1 MRTLDIKYYA
11 LMYAIA
17 ERGSA
22 ITLFERRGHKVY
34 LTPAAQ
40 RLLATAVEVIPKMVD
55 AEQDAV
61 AHSVEPSIR
70 WGIDA
75 HDVLEGFLFGAFDL
89 LNSPVDIARVPD
101 GELAQALLIWLL
113 LSRRRRLWRVVT
125 PLKPIRLLL

>member
-1 MRTLDIKYYA
+1 
-11 LMYAIA
+11 
-17 ERGSA
+17 
-22 ITLFERRGHKVY
+22 
-34 LTPAAQ
+34 
-40 RLLATAVEVIPKMVD
+40 MVD

-61 AHSVEPSIR
+61 AVAHSVELSIR

-89 LNSPVDIARVPD
+89 LNSTVDIARMPD

>member
-17 ERGSA
+17 ESGSA
-22 ITLFERRGHKVY
+22 ITLFERSGHKVY

-61 AHSVEPSIR
+61 AHSVEPSLR

-75 HDVLEGFLFGAFDL
+75 HDVLCIL
-89 LNSPVDIARVPD
+89 LCQFNAPV
-101 GELAQALLIWLL
+101 
-113 LSRRRRLWRVVT
+113 LSEKISV
-125 PLKPIRLLL
+125 

>member
-17 ERGSA
+17 ESGSA

-61 AHSVEPSIR
+61 AVAHSVEPSIR

-75 HDVLEGFLFGAFDL
+75 HDVLCIL
-89 LNSPVDIARVPD
+89 LCQINAPV
-101 GELAQALLIWLL
+101 
-113 LSRRRRLWRVVT
+113 LSEKISV
-125 PLKPIRLLL
+125 

>member
-1 MRTLDIKYYA
+1 MVRLLLFSKGGA
-11 LMYAIA
+11 L
-17 ERGSA
+17 
-22 ITLFERRGHKVY
+22 VY

-61 AHSVEPSIR
+61 AVAHSVELSIR

-89 LNSPVDIARVPD
+89 LNSTVDIARMPD